1 VVDMNSTNGT
11 YTSGSRVSGERRL
24 DGTPDVRFGGVK
36 LRFVPAGTEPDERTV
51 RPSGER
57 ARPAAA
63 ATAATVATPAAGT
76 SRLLWVLLALVVG
89 AVILYLLRGHA

>member
-1 VVDMNSTNGT
+1 
-11 YTSGSRVSGERRL
+11 
-24 DGTPDVRFGGVK
+24 
-36 LRFVPAGTEPDERTV
+36 VPAGADVDERPA

-57 ARPAAA
+57 TRPAAA
-63 ATAATVATPAAGT
+63 AAPVVTDAAPAAST